1 MSETLGPN
9 PTLPG
14 LESGSSAPPPPPV
27 LAAAP
32 ARPRVQPVDRSQLVW
47 RTVDVEQLI
56 EPDHPARAIWS
67 LTGQLDLSA
76 FYAPIAAVEGR
87 AGRTPWDPRLLI
99 SLWIYAYSRGI
110 GAARELA
117 RRCVFEPAFQWLT
130 GLAEINYHT
139 LSDFRVAHDTALQD
153 IFVQVLGVLSAE
165 GLVPLE
171 RVMHDG
177 TKIKACAGADS
188 FRREERLQQHL
199 DAARQQVQAM
209 GDPRGEESPRQR
221 AARQRGARERQARLE
236 QAQAALE
243 KIRAVKNGAEAQAQA
258 RVSLSDPEARVMK
271 QSDGGYAPSYNVQLS
286 TDAAHTIIVGAGVSQ
301 CGSDYGE
308 LVGGVQRVE
317 QNLEQKPAQM
327 VADGGF
333 TSRENIVALA
343 AQGVDFIGSLGEH
356 QNQAAG
362 QLRRRGVAAAF
373 YPEAFAYDAAQDC
386 YRCPAGQTLRHE
398 SQEQRPGVVQ
408 HQYRA
413 EAALCAACPLKAQ
426 CCPQNGSKGRSL
438 TRAVEA
444 PAVRAFVQKMQTP
457 EAKAIYRQ
465 RGPIAEFP
473 NAWIKAKLGL
483 RQFHVRGLAKALL
496 EVLWACLAY
505 DLAQWIR
512 LCWRPSSAAA
522 AS

>member
-1 MSETLGPN
+1 MNEDPSDPHRF
-9 PTLPG
+9 LPG
-14 LESGSSAPPPPPV
+14 LASEPSVSPSPARPV
-27 LAAAP
+27 AP

-47 RTVDVEQLI
+47 RTVDVEHLL
-56 EPDHPARAIWS
+56 EPGHPARAIWA

-76 FYAPIAAVEGR
+76 FYAPIAAVEGT

-117 RRCVFEPAFQWLT
+117 RRCTFEPAFQWLT
-130 GLAEINYHT
+130 GLGEINYHT
-139 LSDFRVAHDTALQD
+139 LSDFRVAHDAALSEL
-153 IFVQVLGVLSAE
+153 FAQVLGVLSAE
-165 GLVPLE
+165 GLVTLE

-199 DAARQQVQAM
+199 AAARAQVQAL
-209 GDPRGEESPRQR
+209 GDPRAEESPRVR
-221 AARQRGARERQARLE
+221 AARQRAARERQARLE
-236 QAQAALE
+236 QAQAELE
-243 KIRAVKNGAEAQAQA
+243 KIRAVKTGAEAQAQA

-286 TDAAHTIIVGAGVSQ
+286 TDAAHTVIVGVGISQ

-317 QNLEQKPAQM
+317 QNLEQKPAQV

-343 AQGVDFIGSLGEH
+343 AAGVDFIGSLGERGT
-356 QNQAAG
+356 QAAG
-362 QLRRRGVAAAF
+362 QLQRRGVAEAF
-373 YPEAFAYDAAQDC
+373 YPEAFGYDAAQDC
-386 YRCPAGQTLRHE
+386 YRCPAGQPLRLE
-398 SQEQRPGVVQ
+398 SQRSRPGAVE

-413 EAALCAACPLKAQ
+413 AAAGCAACPWRAQ
-426 CCPQNGSKGRSL
+426 CCPHNASQGRAL
-438 TRAVEA
+438 TRTVEA
-444 PAVRAFVQKMQTP
+444 PEVRAFAEKMQTD

-473 NAWIKAKLGL
+473 NAWLKAKLGL
-483 RQFHVRGLAKALL
+483 RQFHLRGLAKALL

-505 DLAQWIR
+505 NLAQWIR
-512 LCWRPSSAAA
+512 LSWRPGWAAA